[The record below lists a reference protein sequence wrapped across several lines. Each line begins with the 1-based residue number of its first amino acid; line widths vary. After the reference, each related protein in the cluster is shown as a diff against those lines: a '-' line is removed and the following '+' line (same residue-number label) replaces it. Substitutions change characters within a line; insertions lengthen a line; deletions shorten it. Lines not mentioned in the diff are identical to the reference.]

1 MNRTGHAFFL
11 LFLAALLLFTSA
23 CATKQP
29 PSPARP
35 ANAPRPY
42 KVLGKWYQP
51 LATSEG
57 YDEVGIASWYGP
69 KFHGKPT
76 ASGETYDMHA
86 MTAAHKTLPLGT
98 RVKVKHLGNGKEVT
112 LKIND
117 RGPFVGKRIIDLSN
131 KAAHAIGMVG
141 TGTAK
146 VRVTALKAPKTAAAK
161 ALTRGDFGV
170 QVGAFG
176 DQGNAESYAAKLS
189 DRYTLLPVQAVQGS
203 DGLNRVVV
211 GRLLNREAAVD
222 LKLRLME
229 DGFTQA
235 FILSL

>member
-1 MNRTGHAFFL
+1 MNRTGHAVYPL
-11 LFLAALLLFTSA
+11 LLAALLLFTSA
-23 CATKQP
+23 CATKQSSP
-29 PSPARP
+29 PARP

-98 RVKVKHLGNGKEVT
+98 RVRVKHLGNGKEVT

-146 VRVTALKAPKTAAAK
+146 VRVTALKGPKTAATT
-161 ALTRGDFGV
+161 LTRGDFGV

-176 DQGNAESYAAKLS
+176 DRSNAESYAARLS
-189 DRYTLLPVQAVQGS
+189 DRYANLPVKAVQGS

-229 DGFTQA
+229 DGFTHA

>member
-1 MNRTGHAFFL
+1 MIRPGHSVFPL
-11 LFLAALLLFTSA
+11 LLAAILLFTTA
-23 CATKQP
+23 CATKQA
-29 PSPARP
+29 PSPIKP
-35 ANAPRPY
+35 EPLPRPY

-51 LATSEG
+51 LASSQG
-57 YDEVGIASWYGP
+57 YEEVGIASWYGP

-76 ASGETYDMHA
+76 ASGEKYNMHA

-98 RVKVKHLGNGKEVT
+98 RVLVRHLGNGKEVT

-146 VRVTALKAPKTAAAK
+146 VRVTALETKASPAVT
-161 ALTRGDFGV
+161 ALTPGDYGV

-176 DQGNAESYAAKLS
+176 DLANAKSYASRVS
-189 DRYTLLPVQAVQGS
+189 DRYTLLPVKAITGD

-211 GRLLNREAAVD
+211 GRLTNREAAVA
-222 LKLRLME
+222 LKIRLME
-229 DGFTQA
+229 DGFTHA
-235 FILSL
+235 FILAL

>member
-1 MNRTGHAFFL
+1 MNRTEHAFFPL
-11 LFLAALLLFTSA
+11 LLAALLLFTSA

-29 PSPARP
+29 PPP
-35 ANAPRPY
+35 VKQINLPRPY

-51 LATSEG
+51 LASAKG

-69 KFHGKPT
+69 KFHGKLT

-86 MTAAHKTLPLGT
+86 MTAAHTTLPLGT
-98 RVKVKHLGNGKEVT
+98 MVKVRHLGNGKEVT
-112 LKIND
+112 LRIND

-146 VRVTALKAPKTAAAK
+146 VRVTALATQGAPPVTA
-161 ALTRGDFGV
+161 LSRGDFGV
-170 QVGAFG
+170 QIGAFG
-176 DQGNAESYAAKLS
+176 DKANAETYAARLAG
-189 DRYTLLPVQAVQGS
+189 RYTLHPVKAIQGN

-211 GRLLNREAAVD
+211 GRLTSRKAAVD

-229 DGFTQA
+229 DGFTRA
-235 FILSL
+235 FILAL

>member
-1 MNRTGHAFFL
+1 MNRTEHAL
-11 LFLAALLLFTSA
+11 LTLFLAALLLLTSA

-29 PSPARP
+29 ART
-35 ANAPRPY
+35 AGAPRPY

-51 LATSEG
+51 LATADG

-98 RVKVKHLGNGKEVT
+98 MVRVKHLGNGKTVT

-146 VRVTALKAPKTAAAK
+146 VRVTALKPKKTAAAK
-161 ALTRGDFGV
+161 PLTRGDFGV
-170 QVGAFG
+170 QVGAFSSRS
-176 DQGNAESYAAKLS
+176 NAEAYAARLT
-189 DRYTLLPVQAVQGS
+189 DRYSLLPVKAMEGP

-211 GRLLNREAAVD
+211 GHLLNREAAVD